1 MDSHPMVA
9 RPGVL
14 CGLDRRPGPLPECR
28 PIATHHAGAREG
40 VFQRGAYVQ
49 LDRRA
54 GFASPQNCAGA
65 INPCTGIPVK
75 NPSWQF
81 VGEMTLKGTADHHAC
96 IPNSILGSMLA
107 EAICDVTI
115 RLCTTT
121 NLYTN
126 RLQSTVAIAQC
137 YYPITT
143 VVGTVAAGPLISPC
157 YNTVFKINK
166 FYCISTSYISSDEIN
181 KPETDMGGPPPT
193 CMNVAT
199 TIYSGHRRPSPPLM
213 LRLS

>member
-14 CGLDRRPGPLPECR
+14 CGLDRRPGPLPECW

-115 RLCTTT
+115 RLHYYKSLYQQSAIYYSNCT
-121 NLYTN
+121 LLLS
-126 RLQSTVAIAQC
+126 RR
-137 YYPITT
+137 
-143 VVGTVAAGPLISPC
+143 
-157 YNTVFKINK
+157 
-166 FYCISTSYISSDEIN
+166 
-181 KPETDMGGPPPT
+181 
-193 CMNVAT
+193 
-199 TIYSGHRRPSPPLM
+199 YSGHTVATDRIGLLLLCSTADLATTHF
-213 LRLS
+213 LK